1 MDYIR
6 IKNNNQMKQFLKFF
20 SSKSKTKQKILL
32 YSESLM
38 FWKIIGALFLLSLSL
53 LQAQWFLNGFDFHAS
68 INRQQV
74 GNSSKQIPYKKN
86 RIYFDHF
93 KMSVIWCIAPWFPA
107 VIVYGIF
114 SPLFGLIFNWQTP
127 IHSSIQFQKIN
138 L

>member
-32 YSESLM
+32 YSESLI

-74 GNSSKQIPYKKN
+74 GNSSKQIPYKNKQN
-86 RIYFDHF
+86 IFWSFQNECDLVHCTVIPCSYCLRHF
-93 KMSVIWCIAPWFPA
+93 FPA
-107 VIVYGIF
+107 VRF
-114 SPLFGLIFNWQTP
+114 DF
-127 IHSSIQFQKIN
+127 
-138 L
+138 